1 MQSLICGECDL
12 FKVLVVFELHLV
24 HELAVHPEGPHAQER
39 LGVLQ
44 LTEHVLSQHRLD
56 GRAQLLKSLDFL
68 KNRTYGK

>member
-1 MQSLICGECDL
+1 MECLICGECDL
-12 FKVLVVFELHLV
+12 FEMLVVFELHLV

-44 LTEHVLSQHRLD
+44 LTEHVLSQHWLD
-56 GRAQLLKSLDFL
+56 GRPQLLESLDFF